1 MDEDLGHLEDLTKK
15 HGSNFLIPVQ
25 DTAHGDLWKV
35 KKKKKK
41 VSLPLKNV
49 TWSEKMSTFLLK
61 EDYDCGIFFIKKSEN
76 KWLRSCCEC
85 NIASILACLVLL
97 CLALGACHHSTSS
110 SCF

>member
-41 VSLPLKNV
+41 
-49 TWSEKMSTFLLK
+49 FH
-61 EDYDCGIFFIKKSEN
+61 
-76 KWLRSCCEC
+76 
-85 NIASILACLVLL
+85 CL
-97 CLALGACHHSTSS
+97 
-110 SCF
+110 

>member
-41 VSLPLKNV
+41 SFTAFKKCHMVRTNVNFSLKRRL
-49 TWSEKMSTFLLK
+49 
-61 EDYDCGIFFIKKSEN
+61 
-76 KWLRSCCEC
+76 
-85 NIASILACLVLL
+85 
-97 CLALGACHHSTSS
+97 
-110 SCF
+110 